1 MRRDMPIC
9 WLGTRQKCARII
21 IKYPKWPSIKVA
33 LSLSVKLESTFCT
46 VPEGWQQALCSTVR
60 RAARSGSAAGSGLCN
75 NDPTIGSTLFYP
87 PDNSRSYRPSQ
98 DCHEITREPV
108 LQYALFTAFKVKR
121 MTFRFWGHISRNLVL
136 EMLC

>member
-1 MRRDMPIC
+1 MSIHRSSSVCKPRRHFLHGPRGMATC
-9 WLGTRQKCARII
+9 SVLHSEAGSKER
-21 IKYPKWPSIKVA
+21 
-33 LSLSVKLESTFCT
+33 LSSS
-46 VPEGWQQALCSTVR
+46 
-60 RAARSGSAAGSGLCN
+60 SGLCN

-121 MTFRFWGHISRNLVL
+121 MTFRLWGHISRNLVL